1 LTETLIGFYNH
12 ISNALTNSTPANEV
26 NIMKTFIITAA
37 GGNATAIRVIEQAL
51 SRSEYERDG
60 TILMAETEPR
70 GAEQCGFLVLPD
82 RHLEMSGGEFCGN
95 ASRAAAVL
103 FSIFD
108 GVEDV
113 SFSVSGFNG
122 TVVGRVSRFSEKK
135 FLAQCKFPGLPAESQ
150 NVIVLGNQPATLID
164 LGGIVHV
171 VIDAP
176 FPEKP
181 EKYQAAHRAICK
193 ELHLEGRDAVGVVW
207 ISQDAGV
214 VTMHPVVWV
223 RAINT
228 FFYETSCGS
237 GTIAVGKTT
246 NARRVIQP
254 TGQVIEVEV
263 RKDEIV
269 LASEMEVTHED
280 G

>member
-1 LTETLIGFYNH
+1 MRTY
-12 ISNALTNSTPANEV
+12 
-26 NIMKTFIITAA
+26 IITAA

-60 TILMAETEPR
+60 TTLMTETEPR
-70 GAEQCGFLVLPD
+70 GAEQCGFLILAN

-103 FSIFD
+103 FSILD
-108 GVEDV
+108 GVKDV

-122 TVVGRVSRFSEKK
+122 TVIGEVSRLSEKK
-135 FLAQCKFPGLPAESQ
+135 FLAQCKFPGLPTDSQ
-150 NVIVLGNQPATLID
+150 DVIVLGNQPATLVD

-176 FPEKP
+176 FPENP
-181 EKYQAAHRAICK
+181 EKYQTAHRAICK
-193 ELHLEGRDAVGVVW
+193 ELHLENRDAVGVVW
-207 ISQDAGV
+207 ISRSAGV

-263 RKDEIV
+263 RENEIF
-269 LASEMEVTHED
+269 LASEMEVIHEE

>member
-1 LTETLIGFYNH
+1 
-12 ISNALTNSTPANEV
+12 
-26 NIMKTFIITAA
+26 MKTFIVTAA

-51 SRSEYERDG
+51 SRSEYEREG

-70 GAEQCGFLVLPD
+70 GSEQCGFLVLAD

-103 FSIFD
+103 FAIFD
-108 GVEDV
+108 RAENV

-122 TVVGRVSRFSEKK
+122 TVAGKVSRLSEKK
-135 FLAQCKFPGLPAESQ
+135 FLAQCKFPGLPADSQ
-150 NVIVLGNQPATLID
+150 NVIVLGNQPATLVD

-176 FPEKP
+176 FPENP

-193 ELHLEGRDAVGVVW
+193 ELRLENRDAVGVVW
-207 ISQDAGV
+207 ISQNAGV

-223 RAINT
+223 RTINT

-263 RKDEIV
+263 RENEIV